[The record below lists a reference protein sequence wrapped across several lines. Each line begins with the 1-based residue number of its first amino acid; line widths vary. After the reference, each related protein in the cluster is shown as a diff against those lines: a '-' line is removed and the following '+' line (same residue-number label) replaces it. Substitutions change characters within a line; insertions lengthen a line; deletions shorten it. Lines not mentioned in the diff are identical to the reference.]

1 MKLKI
6 VILYGI
12 LIWLGP
18 FLISFLIFPLRDTN
32 RPLFESIMPL
42 VLTIMVVFS
51 SVLYF
56 KKIDRRF
63 IREGFIIGVIW
74 FVINILIDLVLFIPE
89 SPMQMTFS
97 EYMMDIGL
105 TYLIIPVI
113 TVGFGFL
120 MRKS

>member
-42 VLTIMVVFS
+42 VLTVIVVFS

-56 KKIDRRF
+56 KKLDRRF

-74 FVINILIDLVLFIPE
+74 FVINILIDLILFIPE

-97 EYMMDIGL
+97 EYIMDIGL

>member
-42 VLTIMVVFS
+42 VLTLIVVFS

-56 KKIDRRF
+56 KKLDRRF

-74 FVINILIDLVLFIPE
+74 FVINILIDLILFIPE

-97 EYMMDIGL
+97 EYIMDIGL

>member
-1 MKLKI
+1 
-6 VILYGI
+6 
-12 LIWLGP
+12 
-18 FLISFLIFPLRDTN
+18 
-32 RPLFESIMPL
+32 MPL
-42 VLTIMVVFS
+42 VLTVIVVFS

-56 KKIDRRF
+56 KKLDRRF

-74 FVINILIDLVLFIPE
+74 FVINILIDLILFIPE

-97 EYMMDIGL
+97 EYIMDIGL